1 MVAAVLG
8 KLSGSSAFWFAQCGF
23 DYIRRVLS
31 ESVGRRAEGW
41 MDGWVRAKVKSE
53 QKDLKAALGTDK
65 VTTFHH
71 VTANVKEK
79 RCN

>member
-8 KLSGSSAFWFAQCGF
+8 KLSGSSAFWLAQCGF

-31 ESVGRRAEGW
+31 ESVWKKSRR
-41 MDGWVRAKVKSE
+41 MDGWMRAKVKSE

-65 VTTFHH
+65 VAPFHR
-71 VTANVKEK
+71 VAANVKEK
-79 RCN
+79 RRN